1 MFVRFKIMCWKT
13 VSWYF
18 PGRAAWNAVLV
29 GLRVLGM
36 PLTGLI
42 REEDLVFV
50 YVMDKGRSI
59 KWGDY

>member
-1 MFVRFKIMCWKT
+1 MYWT
-13 VSWYF
+13 TESWYLL
-18 PGRAAWNAVLV
+18 GRAAWNAVLV
-29 GLRVLGM
+29 GLPVQGM

-59 KWGDY
+59 MLGDT